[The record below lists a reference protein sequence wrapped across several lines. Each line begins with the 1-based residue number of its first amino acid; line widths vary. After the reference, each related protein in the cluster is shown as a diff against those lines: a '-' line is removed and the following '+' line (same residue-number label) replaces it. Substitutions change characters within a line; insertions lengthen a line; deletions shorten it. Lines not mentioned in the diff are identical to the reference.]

1 MSREIRKVRDLGN
14 GSGGVTIP
22 KDILRDWGLV
32 DDDGELVDGHVA
44 FDVNDDGDAVPV
56 EPV

>member
-22 KDILRDWGLV
+22 KDTLRDWGLV
-32 DDDGELVDGHVA
+32 DDDGRVGDGHVA
-44 FDVNDDGDAVPV
+44 VDETDDGAITV
-56 EPV
+56 EPVQ